1 MKTVVLRVLAV
12 FGYSSLAAVA
22 GGAIVN
28 VELWKSA
35 FIAGAV
41 AASNVVGKL
50 LQAYANDGK
59 IDRDE
64 LNDAFGG
71 KAKK

>member
-1 MKTVVLRVLAV
+1 MKTIVFRVAAV

-28 VELWKSA
+28 VSLWKSA

-41 AASNVVGKL
+41 ATSNVVGKL

-71 KAKK
+71 KVKK

>member
-1 MKTVVLRVLAV
+1 MLAV

-71 KAKK
+71 KVKK

>member
-1 MKTVVLRVLAV
+1 MKTVALRVLAV

-71 KAKK
+71 KVGK

>member
-1 MKTVVLRVLAV
+1 MKTVLFRVLAV

-28 VELWKSA
+28 VSLWKSA

-64 LNDAFGG
+64 LNEAFGG
-71 KAKK
+71 KVAK

>member
-1 MKTVVLRVLAV
+1 MKTVLLRVLAV

-71 KAKK
+71 KVRK

>member
-1 MKTVVLRVLAV
+1 
-12 FGYSSLAAVA
+12 
-22 GGAIVN
+22 VN
-28 VELWKSA
+28 VDLWRSA

-71 KAKK
+71 KAKR

>member
-22 GGAIVN
+22 GGAIVD